1 MADLYTSWEQGLP
14 KMNEL
19 VPISQ
24 ALLPHDLATAF
35 DLHAVC
41 DVDGSGR
48 KKEDGNGRGGRRG
61 GDPSTSP
68 NVQKRTKEDE
78 TRNDAGKRPLS
89 CGQHNDGEGSGEEL
103 SARNL
108 KRPRLV
114 WTPRLHKRFVE
125 AVEKVGVD
133 KAVPKTVMQ
142 MMGVSGLTRDNVA
155 SHLQK
160 YRLLLKKQAT
170 DGQTDHHSGIPEA
183 RLPTDGDDEKAP
195 VDSPAVVEDK
205 GSW

>member
-1 MADLYTSWEQGLP
+1 M
-14 KMNEL
+14 
-19 VPISQ
+19 
-24 ALLPHDLATAF
+24 
-35 DLHAVC
+35 
-41 DVDGSGR
+41 
-48 KKEDGNGRGGRRG
+48 
-61 GDPSTSP
+61 
-68 NVQKRTKEDE
+68 
-78 TRNDAGKRPLS
+78 GKRPLLL
-89 CGQHNDGEGSGEEL
+89 GAHNEGEGSGEEL

-133 KAVPKTVMQ
+133 KAVPKTLMQ

-160 YRLLLKKQAT
+160 YRLSLKKQAT
-170 DGQTDHHSGIPEA
+170 DRQADHQSGIAEA
-183 RLPTDGDDEKAP
+183 CSPTDGDDEKTP
-195 VDSPAVVEDK
+195 VNSPAVVEDK

>member
-1 MADLYTSWEQGLP
+1 MCPRLSNHACSDDDE
-14 KMNEL
+14 
-19 VPISQ
+19 
-24 ALLPHDLATAF
+24 
-35 DLHAVC
+35 LHAVHT
-41 DVDGSGR
+41 
-48 KKEDGNGRGGRRG
+48 G

-78 TRNDAGKRPLS
+78 TRNDAGKRPFS
-89 CGQHNDGEGSGEEL
+89 CGEHNDGEGSGEEL

-170 DGQTDHHSGIPEA
+170 DGQTDHQSGIPEA
-183 RLPTDGDDEKAP
+183 RLPTDGDDEKPP